1 MSTES
6 LSLQVL
12 RRASELA
19 GGERALSRRLH
30 VPYTV
35 LKNWLEG
42 IGTPPSEMLL
52 RAIDVIGESDPLPVT
67 SSAASGGAPEGSAKT
82 PDPQA

>member
-6 LSLQVL
+6 LSVQVL
-12 RRASELA
+12 RRACDLA

-35 LKNWLEG
+35 LKNWLDG

-52 RAIDVIGESDPLPVT
+52 RAIDVIGEADPMPGGAAPP
-67 SSAASGGAPEGSAKT
+67 SAAVPAGSAKT

>member
-6 LSLQVL
+6 LSVQIL
-12 RRASELA
+12 RRACELA

-30 VPYTV
+30 VPCTV
-35 LKNWLEG
+35 LKNWLGE

-52 RAIDVIGESDPLPVT
+52 RAIDVIGEADPIPGT
-67 SSAASGGAPEGSAKT
+67 AAPPSVGAPADSAKI